1 MLHQG
6 TWQHNAALHH
16 VVIYRSVST
25 HCTYPPS
32 SPGSPPWQRS
42 PGCSVISAP
51 AQPSSFLIWVPL
63 SCLFPPAPLFL
74 PLFMFPSSL
83 CLDFLFL
90 SLCLFLSLSLS
101 HTHTYTHNPPPLN
114 SLSLSN
120 LPPWFVLSYTH
131 TLLHTLRSLLR
142 LEFIWPWSSLCL
154 SLPPSVSPGH
164 GREELDL
171 CDAAAAWAYA
181 HSKWMMGWLRGREVD
196 YRQAPFGGA
205 TMWRCNLFVC
215 YLIQ

>member
-114 SLSLSN
+114 SLSLSLIS
-120 LPPWFVLSYTH
+120 LPDSSSLIH
-131 TLLHTLRSLLR
+131 TLSCTHCVRYSD
-142 LEFIWPWSSLCL
+142 WNSSDPDPL
-154 SLPPSVSPGH
+154 SVSPSLPQSRQDTA
-164 GREELDL
+164 GRS
-171 CDAAAAWAYA
+171 W
-181 HSKWMMGWLRGREVD
+181 
-196 YRQAPFGGA
+196 
-205 TMWRCNLFVC
+205 TFVM
-215 YLIQ
+215 LLLPEPTPTPNE